1 MILFIEIAIFVH
13 HSRWKFQLKLIEQRS
28 ECHRQGPEAGA
39 IEAVSGFWFVA
50 YTAWLQHCHH
60 WRPFPHPNTLRLLA
74 VAQQTIKN
82 INYFCIRKLSTAMAI
97 NWQIIGRR
105 A

>member
-1 MILFIEIAIFVH
+1 MILFIEIAIFVLL
-13 HSRWKFQLKLIEQRS
+13 SRWKFQLKLIERRT
-28 ECHRQGPEAGA
+28 ECHRQGPQARPGQA
-39 IEAVSGFWFVA
+39 NWPK
-50 YTAWLQHCHH
+50 AWLQHCHH
-60 WRPFPHPNTLRLLA
+60 WRPFLSLPSSKTLSA

>member
-1 MILFIEIAIFVH
+1 MILFIEIAIFVLL
-13 HSRWKFQLKLIEQRS
+13 SRWKFQLKLIERRT
-28 ECHRQGPEAGA
+28 ECHRQGPQARPGQA
-39 IEAVSGFWFVA
+39 NWPK
-50 YTAWLQHCHH
+50 AWLQHCHH
-60 WRPFPHPNTLRLLA
+60 WRPFLSLPSSKTLSA
-74 VAQQTIKN
+74 VAAQQTIKN